1 MQRKGEGAMEVPAIS
16 GGGYAPSTGMA
27 AALQASSTVAVD
39 MPAGSSGPMSITIAN
54 QVNMVYGQMSQGGGQ
69 VDEQSIKALIM
80 LLLVQLMMN
89 GGLDEQSKG
98 LLDGLAEEFQ
108 SSGQTGMTMIAMQ
121 ASSMIQME
129 FGGAEMPAVAIEA
142 SAGASL
148 DMLA

>member
-1 MQRKGEGAMEVPAIS
+1 MEVPAIS

-27 AALQASSTVAVD
+27 ALQAGSTVTMGMSAD
-39 MPAGSSGPMSITIAN
+39 PSESMSITVAN
-54 QVNMVYGQMSQGGGQ
+54 QVSVVYAQMSQGGL
-69 VDEQSIKALIM
+69 DEQAVKALIM
-80 LLLVQLMMN
+80 LLVVQLMMN
-89 GGLDEQSKG
+89 GGLDEQTKG
-98 LLDGLAEEFQ
+98 LLGSLAEEFK
-108 SSGQTGMTMIAMQ
+108 SSGQGDMTMIAMQ